1 VYTNGTIGNGYAS
14 WSAGVRPGFS
24 F

>member
-1 VYTNGTIGNGYAS
+1 VTTNGHINYNYAS

-24 F
+24 V